1 MGLQAT
7 AMSQGVRGKLATLLF
22 LIALLFGNT
31 SLIAGLE
38 REGGLPAAGIFAL
51 VCLVWWISFRISR
64 SADGRGM
71 TLGFVALGLWI
82 LNLIGALVFAF
93 RHSIGDRFFWASVAI
108 LLVLIAGIAISD
120 TQSDVTKTKPSPG

>member
-1 MGLQAT
+1 MSLETGVT
-7 AMSQGVRGKLATLLF
+7 SQGVRAKLATLLF

-38 REGGLPAAGIFAL
+38 MESGLPAACVFAV

-64 SADGRGM
+64 SANGRGM

-82 LNLIGALVFAF
+82 LNLAGALVVDF
-93 RHSIGDRFFWASVAI
+93 HHYIGDHFFWASSAA
-108 LLVLIAGIAISD
+108 LLVLIAAIALRD
-120 TQSDVTKTKPSPG
+120 TPSDVPKTSPSPD

>member
-7 AMSQGVRGKLATLLF
+7 AMSQGVRAKLATLLF

-31 SLIAGLE
+31 SLIAGLGM
-38 REGGLPAAGIFAL
+38 EGGLPAAGIFAL

-64 SADGRGM
+64 ANGRGM

-93 RHSIGDRFFWASVAI
+93 RHSIGDRFFWASAAV

>member
-38 REGGLPAAGIFAL
+38 RGGGLPAAGIFAL

-64 SADGRGM
+64 SANGR
-71 TLGFVALGLWI
+71 
-82 LNLIGALVFAF
+82 
-93 RHSIGDRFFWASVAI
+93 
-108 LLVLIAGIAISD
+108 
-120 TQSDVTKTKPSPG
+120 